1 MSMTWD
7 EVMYDEAMSDL
18 YEENKKQAIQ
28 EFTVERLQ
36 SYYREYPGIAI
47 PAFKALKK
55 AQQLTASYPTASFIF
70 STISIE
76 VGIKATLLKPV
87 VYGLIHSE
95 SLASIIT
102 DMVIR
107 RTSIDRFQKLL
118 FKILSE
124 YGGIDLNSLKR
135 ANSSKLLWTEM
146 KDVQKRRN
154 RVIHRAE
161 NIDINESKKAL
172 CIAEYILENI
182 FPKLVTHLE
191 LNISKDG
198 SIALQ

>member
-1 MSMTWD
+1 MSMTW
-7 EVMYDEAMSDL
+7 EEAMYDEAMSDL

-36 SYYREYPGIAI
+36 SYYLEYPGIAM
-47 PAFKALKK
+47 PALKALEK

-76 VGIKATLLKPV
+76 VGIKTTLLKPV

-107 RTSIDRFQKLL
+107 QTSIDKFQKLL

-135 ANSSKLLWTEM
+135 ASSSKLLWTEM

-154 RVIHRAE
+154 SVIHRAE
-161 NIDINESKKAL
+161 NIDIDESKKAL
-172 CIAEYILENI
+172 CIAEYILEYI

>member
-1 MSMTWD
+1 MSMTWE

-36 SYYREYPGIAI
+36 SYYLEYPGIAM
-47 PAFKALKK
+47 PALKALEK

-107 RTSIDRFQKLL
+107 QTSIDKFQKLL

-124 YGGIDLNSLKR
+124 YGEIDLNSLKR

-154 RVIHRAE
+154 SVIHRAE
-161 NIDINESKKAL
+161 NIDINESKEAL

-182 FPKLVTHLE
+182 FPQLVTHLE
-191 LNISKDG
+191 LNISEDG

>member
-47 PAFKALKK
+47 PAFNALEK
-55 AQQLTASYPTASFIF
+55 AQQLAASYPTASFIF

-102 DMVIR
+102 DMIIR

-118 FKILSE
+118 FKVLSE

-135 ANSSKLLWTEM
+135 TNSSKLLWTEM

-172 CIAEYILENI
+172 CIAKYILENI

>member
-1 MSMTWD
+1 MSMAWD
-7 EVMYDEAMSDL
+7 EVMYDEAMSEL

-36 SYYREYPGIAI
+36 SYYREYPSIAI
-47 PAFKALKK
+47 PALKSLEK
-55 AQQLTASYPTASFIF
+55 AQQLIIRYPTASFIF
-70 STISIE
+70 SAISIE

-87 VYGLIHSE
+87 VYGLVNSE

-102 DMVIR
+102 DMVIS

-124 YGGIDLNSLKR
+124 YGGINLNSLKR
-135 ANSSKLLWTEM
+135 TNSPKLLWTEM

-154 RVIHRAE
+154 KVMHRTE

-172 CIAEYILENI
+172 NIAKYILKNI

-191 LNISKDG
+191 LNIYKDG
-198 SIALQ
+198 SIAL

>member
-47 PAFKALKK
+47 PAFKALEK

-70 STISIE
+70 SAISIE

-135 ANSSKLLWTEM
+135 TNSSKLLWIEM

-172 CIAEYILENI
+172 CIAEYILEYI

>member
-1 MSMTWD
+1 MSMAWD
-7 EVMYDEAMSDL
+7 EVMYDEAMSEL

-36 SYYREYPGIAI
+36 SYYREYPSIAI
-47 PAFKALKK
+47 PALKSLEK
-55 AQQLTASYPTASFIF
+55 AQQLIIRYPTASFIF
-70 STISIE
+70 SAISIE

-87 VYGLIHSE
+87 VYGLVNSE

-102 DMVIR
+102 DMVIS

-124 YGGIDLNSLKR
+124 YGGINLNSLKR
-135 ANSSKLLWTEM
+135 TNSPKLLWTEM

-154 RVIHRAE
+154 KVMHRAE

-172 CIAEYILENI
+172 NIAKYILKNI

-191 LNISKDG
+191 LNIYKDG
-198 SIALQ
+198 SIAL